1 MTSKNNAIKVS
12 VNMYF
17 IILTRLIGFISL
29 YFVSHYMGAKALGI
43 VAFALAYVGLFQSF
57 ADLGFGDAHI
67 KRVSEGKDFG
77 ICNGVYFSVTFFL
90 NILMILIV
98 ISTILYSKYILNK
111 PFLSR
116 EHEIVIYIIL
126 LSNVMGN
133 FTSALMN
140 TYSARMEFAKS
151 NFASLLGKI
160 VFVIARVAV
169 ALLGLGVILLAM
181 SNVLSALVTLGLYL
195 YAFRGYPVK
204 MPTLEYFKSYFKF
217 ALPVMF
223 LGFATKYA
231 ESLDSVM
238 IQYFCKTEDVGRFAA
253 GYQFPMILLF
263 LTNSVSGIAFPA
275 ISKMYATGNLSGIRE
290 FSRKTERYSSM
301 IIVPIIILLIS
312 FSKEIAYYL
321 LGKDFMVS
329 TPEIIIVLSLM
340 VYFQSIS
347 TPYFT
352 QIGGTNHIKLAV
364 LLGILISVINVA
376 FSLICIPKELFGFP
390 LLGLGAV
397 GAAMGTLISTI
408 FAKVIYNIAA
418 YRITRCKQNYVI
430 LIHIISGV
438 LMFLVLLLLKTLLHP
453 FKWYLIPVIGLVG
466 LIIYLFLLIVMKE
479 FSRNEFN
486 YFMKNINPIH
496 VKNYTKGELNQ
507 EYRDKND

>member
-1 MTSKNNAIKVS
+1 MKVS

-29 YFVSHYMGAKALGI
+29 YFVSHYMGAKVLGI

-77 ICNGVYFSVTFFL
+77 ICNGVYFTATFFL
-90 NILMILIV
+90 NVLMVIIV
-98 ISTILYSKYILNK
+98 IATIFYSKYILNK
-111 PFLSR
+111 HFLSK

-126 LSNVMGN
+126 VSTVLGN
-133 FTSALMN
+133 FTMALMN

-151 NFASLLGKI
+151 NFASLIGKI
-160 VFVIARVAV
+160 VFVISRVFVAV
-169 ALLGLGVILLAM
+169 LGLGVVLLAM
-181 SNVLSALVTLGLYL
+181 SNILSALVTLILYL
-195 YAFRGYPVK
+195 YMFKGYPIK

-223 LGFATKYA
+223 LVFTNKYT
-231 ESLDSVM
+231 ENLDSVF

-253 GYQFPMILLF
+253 GFQIPMTLVF

-275 ISKMYATGNLSGIRE
+275 ISKMYSKGNLSGIRE

-301 IIVPIIILLIS
+301 ILVPIILLLIS
-312 FSKEIAYYL
+312 FSKEITFIL
-321 LGKDFMVS
+321 FGKDFMES
-329 TPEIIIVLSLM
+329 TPDIIIVLSF
-340 VYFQSIS
+340 VIYFQAIS
-347 TPYFT
+347 LPYFS
-352 QIGGTNHIKLAV
+352 QIGATNHIKLAV
-364 LLGILISVINVA
+364 ILGIVISVINVG
-376 FSLICIPKELFGFP
+376 FSLICIPKELFGVT

-408 FAKVIYNIAA
+408 FAKMIYNITA
-418 YRITRCKQNYVI
+418 YRITGSKQNYVI

-438 LMFLVLLLLKTLLHP
+438 IMFFTMFFLKSIFNP
-453 FKWYLIPVIGLVG
+453 ANWYNIPVIGIAGVIVYFSI
-466 LIIYLFLLIVMKE
+466 LILTKE
-479 FSRNEFN
+479 FSRKELT
-486 YFMKNINPIH
+486 YFLNNINPVH
-496 VKNYTKGELNQ
+496 VKNYTKRELNQ
-507 EYRDKND
+507 DYIDDDE